1 MPRAVSDLLNE
12 IKSVEPL
19 PQVSMRVLELA
30 SHDDVVPRELV
41 QVIQTDA
48 GVTAKVLKLCNSAY
62 YGFRREIGSL
72 QDAGNMLGVATLVNL
87 VLTSCAGRYFR
98 NYGASNAEVS
108 LKLWES
114 SMANAVATSLLAR
127 RRGVDRN
134 RAYTVG
140 LLENIGQLVLQRFLR
155 EDAELIAAE
164 VGRGTPLT
172 VAESMVFGID
182 HAEIGARLADKWSF
196 PEPLIDSIRHHH
208 SPDAST
214 VDQRMAAL
222 GHLGEMATQRLDMAW
237 TPHGRYG
244 MSPRAL
250 AICGMTEASFAELDE
265 PLRSEMEKAKGILEM
280 A

>member
-30 SHDDVVPRELV
+30 SHEDVVPRELV
-41 QVIQTDA
+41 QIIQTDA

-62 YGFRREIGSL
+62 YGFRREIATL
-72 QDAGNMLGVATLVNL
+72 QEAGNMLGVATLVNL

-98 NYGASNAEVS
+98 NYGSSNAEAS

-155 EDAELIAAE
+155 EDAHLIDAE
-164 VGRGTPLT
+164 VERGTPLA

-196 PEPLIDSIRHHH
+196 PDLLIDAIRHHH
-208 SPDAST
+208 APEQSASDPT
-214 VDQRMAAL
+214 MAAL
-222 GHLGEMATQRLDMAW
+222 GHLGEMATQRLEMAW
-237 TPHGRYG
+237 TPHGPYA

-250 AICGMTEASFAELDE
+250 SMCGLTEASFAELDE
-265 PLRSEMEKAKGILEM
+265 PLRAELEKAKGILEM